1 MTETAFAPT
10 PTVEH
15 SATAPEDEGTKFYGK
30 CTCGWKAPAA
40 ETPSTAYQRSTDHVA
55 RVTETRN
62 TLAKMNTGTLPSH
75 RADQPAAEKKERAP
89 KRQAIATLC
98 GCGCGESATQ
108 RGDIALVFRPGH
120 DARFVSKLAAE
131 VADGTRAKDEA
142 LALLAER
149 PKLQAKLANRLG

>member
-1 MTETAFAPT
+1 MTDVAFAPT

-15 SATAPEDEGTKFYGK
+15 RATAPEDEGTKFYGK
-30 CTCGWKAPAA
+30 CLCGWKSSAA

-55 RVTETRN
+55 RVTQTRD

-75 RADQPAAEKKERAP
+75 RADQAPATQKERAP
-89 KRQAIATLC
+89 KRVAVQTVC

-108 RGDIALVFRPGH
+108 RGDIVLVFRPGH
-120 DARFVSKLAAE
+120 DARYLSILANE
-131 VADGTRAKDEA
+131 VKDGTRAKEDA

-149 PKLQAKLANRLG
+149 PKLQAKLASRLG